1 VRTRTWD
8 DEFRLACALGKAS
21 TVEMLRYDLD
31 EEDFEVDCDTQ
42 HGYCGIHAAALHGHD
57 TVVQLLLEW
66 KSDINKQTEA
76 GMTPLL
82 YAACSGHTH
91 VVEEL
96 MLHGA
101 EEYHVIP
108 SVNKELER
116 SAYDL
121 ADQFDYEDI
130 LSLFQQFKREGGH
143 SVDSDLRNAGN
154 ASKKMKKSRSGA
166 SSRSRSSQGSSRSG
180 SSSQSGI
187 SGQTGSETSSKK
199 DGLNRK
205 ASSATLASA
214 TPATRKAS
222 SATLTSANPAT
233 RKASSATLTSAA
245 SATRK
250 ASSATLASATSATAT
265 SPPTSSSRTSAT
277 TKASFKDAKKKIK
290 NSMNDSPNGDVSA
303 ASASSK
309 TSKSTAS

>member
-1 VRTRTWD
+1 MGARCARICRRKKKEEDESGSRVSRDSRVSASSEQAAKKRCCRCQHLHCCLRCLLGRKKEMHVRTRTWD

-21 TVEMLRYDLD
+21 TVEMLRHDLD
-31 EEDFEVDCDTQ
+31 EEDFEVDCETQ

-101 EEYHVIP
+101 EEYHVVQ

-121 ADQFDYEDI
+121 ADQFDYEDM
-130 LSLFQQFKREGGH
+130 LSLFQQFKREGDH

-154 ASKKMKKSRSGA
+154 ASKKRKKSRSGA

-180 SSSQSGI
+180 SSSQSGT

-199 DGLNRK
+199 EGRK
-205 ASSATLASA
+205 ASSATLA
-214 TPATRKAS
+214 
-222 SATLTSANPAT
+222 SANPAT
-233 RKASSATLTSAA
+233 RKASSATL
-245 SATRK
+245 
-250 ASSATLASATSATAT
+250 
-265 SPPTSSSRTSAT
+265 
-277 TKASFKDAKKKIK
+277 
-290 NSMNDSPNGDVSA
+290 
-303 ASASSK
+303 
-309 TSKSTAS
+309 